1 MVIYELLTT
10 EEKTSLESMTNEE
23 KKAFFE
29 ARKFEKK
36 AKRDSRE
43 GVIDKLLAWE
53 VLTADEEVVRA
64 EIIKE
69 RADRKDEMV
78 NNNK

>member
-1 MVIYELLTT
+1 
-10 EEKTSLESMTNEE
+10 MTNEE

-43 GVIDKLLAWE
+43 GVIDKLLA
-53 VLTADEEVVRA
+53 
-64 EIIKE
+64 
-69 RADRKDEMV
+69 
-78 NNNK
+78 

>member
-1 MVIYELLTT
+1 MNWLTT